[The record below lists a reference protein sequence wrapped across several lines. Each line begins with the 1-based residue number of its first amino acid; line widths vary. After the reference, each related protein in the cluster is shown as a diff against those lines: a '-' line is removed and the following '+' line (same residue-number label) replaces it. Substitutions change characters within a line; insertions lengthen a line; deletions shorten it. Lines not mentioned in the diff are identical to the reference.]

1 MPRVGGDTLMDT
13 EQTTNLDD
21 EAIKGLLIEALQTD
35 GAHHK
40 QYLLWRIAEMLD
52 LDLSDVSDDL
62 GVAH

>member
-1 MPRVGGDTLMDT
+1 MDT